1 MTRFDETMA
10 RAKACLS
17 SMIRKRDAVGMAAM
31 RSVMAS
37 LENACSVEVPDRT
50 LLSGEIAGAVPI
62 GQSEVPRRSLSD
74 EEVDQILDTEIS
86 MRTEQ
91 AESFTHVHRD
101 LEAAMSIYQA
111 TLIRRLREGIGP

>member
-17 SMIRKRDAVGMAAM
+17 SMIRKRDAAGMAAM

-37 LENACSVEVPDRT
+37 LENACSVDVPDRT
-50 LLSGEIAGAVPI
+50 LSGEIAGAVPI
-62 GQSEVPRRSLSD
+62 GQSEVPRRSLTD

-91 AESFTHVHRD
+91 AESFTRVHRD